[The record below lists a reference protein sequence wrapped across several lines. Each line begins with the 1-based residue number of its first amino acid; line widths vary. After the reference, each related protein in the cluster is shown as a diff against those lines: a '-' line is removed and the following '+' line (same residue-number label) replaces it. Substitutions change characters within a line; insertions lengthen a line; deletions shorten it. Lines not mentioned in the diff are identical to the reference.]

1 MTSSREKPPSNISFQ
16 EGWSETATPFRYAE
30 DVPLI
35 ALTGGI
41 AAGKTTVANR
51 LRELG
56 AHVISADELVRYVQR
71 GGSPALEAIRERFG
85 IGVVDAHGELDRV
98 ALGRLVFDDSIA
110 RHDLEAIVHP
120 AIGAEFR
127 SRVAEIRALEPG
139 AIIVYDI
146 PLLVET
152 DRVHEFDSVIVVACD
167 AEIRHTRLVE
177 LRGFSSEDAWS
188 RINAQATEPDRRAV
202 ANWII
207 ESDSTVE
214 ETLAQTDDVWASI
227 VEQYRA

>member
-1 MTSSREKPPSNISFQ
+1 
-16 EGWSETATPFRYAE
+16 
-30 DVPLI
+30 VPLI

-71 GGSPALEAIRERFG
+71 GGSPTLDAIRSRFG
-85 IGVVDAHGELDRV
+85 IGVVDGHGELDRA

-110 RHDLEAIVHP
+110 RKDLEALVHP

-127 SRVAEIRALEPG
+127 ARVADIYAADG
-139 AIIVYDI
+139 DAIIVYDI

-152 DRVHEFDSVIVVACD
+152 NRVAEFNSVIVVACD
-167 AEIRHTRLVE
+167 PDIRHNRLVN
-177 LRGFSSEDAWS
+177 LRGFASDEAWS
-188 RINAQATEPDRRAV
+188 RINAQATEQARRDIAD
-202 ANWII
+202 WII
-207 ESDSTVE
+207 ESGSSVDA
-214 ETLAQTDDVWASI
+214 TLAQTDAVWALI
-227 VEQYRA
+227 TERYRA